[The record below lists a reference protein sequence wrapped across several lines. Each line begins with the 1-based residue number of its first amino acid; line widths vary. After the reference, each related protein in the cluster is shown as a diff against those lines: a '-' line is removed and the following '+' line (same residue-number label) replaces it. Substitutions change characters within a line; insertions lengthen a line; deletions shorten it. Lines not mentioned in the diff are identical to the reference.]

1 MDFPEYD
8 DLVNLDFAGLF
19 WTHFFTISPLVL
31 IGTRD
36 DGRTEFKQ

>member
-8 DLVNLDFAGLF
+8 DLVNLDFAGPT
-19 WTHFFTISPLVL
+19 WTYFFTISPLVL

-36 DGRTEFKQ
+36 VSRTEFKR